1 MRGAARRHA
10 SVTMTK
16 VSLAPVHHPC
26 HCTLPQRIFHVT
38 SDVATFST
46 TTPIILEMWRH
57 RRAHPPRFRIKLDC
71 FQFQCS
77 GVVFYDPRRMSE
89 VVLFWAVCVW
99 SISYLSDLTKLSY
112 NCRQHT
118 HYESFGRAVCVRVC
132 MSARIRSVE
141 IYCSYLRCLLVTYVA
156 DKSLASSHVKVT
168 GEGHW
173 WRSRSFFGGFKITW

>member
-89 VVLFWAVCVW
+89 VVLFWAVYVWVW

-112 NCRQHT
+112 NCREHT
-118 HYESFGRAVCVRVC
+118 HYESFGRAVCACLYVC
-132 MSARIRSVE
+132 PYDQLKSIVV
-141 IYCSYLRCLLVTYVA
+141 ICVA
-156 DKSLASSHVKVT
+156 C
-168 GEGHW
+168 
-173 WRSRSFFGGFKITW
+173 